1 MLSGIELAAALAAV
15 FLGATAMGTVGFGLA
30 LVVAPVLLLFLEPQA
45 TVVTGN
51 SLIAILTLF
60 VVFNTRRHISLRLV
74 AGVALGG
81 LAGVPIGVLALG
93 TANPVTLRIT
103 IAVLILVLAGLNL
116 SNVRLPF
123 YQHRLTG
130 PVVGFLTTVSTT
142 TLSIGGPLVGTF
154 VMAQRWPP
162 QVMRASLALFFLLA
176 NVLAIILYS
185 STGLMDRDTAANI
198 GLLVPGVIVG
208 FGLAT
213 LVARRMDQRL
223 FRYTATALIVG
234 GSCLVLGREIARL

>member
-1 MLSGIELAAALAAV
+1 MAALAAV
-15 FLGATAMGTVGFGLA
+15 FLGAAAMGTVGFGLA

-51 SLIAILTLF
+51 SLIAILTVF
-60 VVFNTRRHISLRLV
+60 IVFNTRRHISLRLV

-81 LAGVPIGVLALG
+81 LAGVPIGVLALS

-103 IAVLILVLAGLNL
+103 IAVLILVLAGPNL

-123 YQHRLTG
+123 YHHRLSG
-130 PVVGFLTTVSTT
+130 AVVGFLTTVSTT
-142 TLSIGGPLVGTF
+142 TLSIGGPLVGTY
-154 VMAQRWPP
+154 VMAQQWPP
-162 QVMRASLALFFLLA
+162 QVMRASLALYFLLA

-185 STGLMDRDTAANI
+185 STGLVDRDTAANI
-198 GLLVPGVIVG
+198 GLLVPAVVVG

-213 LVARRMDQRL
+213 LVARRLDQRL
-223 FRYTATALIVG
+223 FRYTATALIVI